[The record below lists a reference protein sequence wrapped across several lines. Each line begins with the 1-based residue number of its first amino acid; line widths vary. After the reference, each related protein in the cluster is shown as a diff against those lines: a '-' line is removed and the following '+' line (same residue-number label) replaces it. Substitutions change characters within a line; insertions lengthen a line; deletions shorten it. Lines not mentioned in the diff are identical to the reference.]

1 MKSNRIIKKIM
12 GYIGG
17 LLVGFAVVVTV
28 KSAMDSGKGARDYK
42 ENHIYGRINAE
53 NQTIY
58 ITGVLHGETV
68 KMTANLQNTMPDS
81 FARTGIIDGNIGDE
95 KITYT
100 FSVGDTEEGDVI
112 SEKHGLYYAVPTYDD
127 EWLTGKIETALNQQF
142 VGACGGDSS
151 NDVWL
156 EGLPFQNTNKPV
168 HALYYDMAFYSD
180 ESVAELVEKFPA
192 IHAFLSDED
201 LKEDIEVRIY
211 TEYDEKKSF
220 RDRRIILIEV
230 GLNARHY
237 GEEFDGETKLQF
249 AFHD

>member
-17 LLVGFAVVVTV
+17 LLIGFAVVVTV
-28 KSAMDSGKGARDYK
+28 KSAMDNGKGAREYK

-58 ITGVLHGETV
+58 ITGILHGETV

-127 EWLTGKIETALNQQF
+127 EWLTSKIETPRCLA
-142 VGACGGDSS
+142 
-151 NDVWL
+151 
-156 EGLPFQNTNKPV
+156 
-168 HALYYDMAFYSD
+168 
-180 ESVAELVEKFPA
+180 
-192 IHAFLSDED
+192 
-201 LKEDIEVRIY
+201 
-211 TEYDEKKSF
+211 
-220 RDRRIILIEV
+220 
-230 GLNARHY
+230 
-237 GEEFDGETKLQF
+237 
-249 AFHD
+249 